1 MRRVYTVLPWML
13 WCDAVM
19 GLEMFA
25 MVVASSVLLV
35 YGMVIM
41 DQILYGII
49 IGKSMNCNYYFRVES
64 CLNFYLKL
72 LKRNQHEFMKKL
84 FRDVIETSRNM
95 QRLRRNSRLLVLSIY
110 FLSNLR
116 SQRSQR
122 SKDSKDLKDLKNP
135 KDLKDLCKISL
146 RSP

>member
-1 MRRVYTVLPWML
+1 MRTVYTVLPWML

-49 IGKSMNCNYYFRVES
+49 IGKYMMDKKMEEPTEEGES
-64 CLNFYLKL
+64 A
-72 LKRNQHEFMKKL
+72 
-84 FRDVIETSRNM
+84 V
-95 QRLRRNSRLLVLSIY
+95 
-110 FLSNLR
+110 
-116 SQRSQR
+116 
-122 SKDSKDLKDLKNP
+122 
-135 KDLKDLCKISL
+135 
-146 RSP
+146 

>member
-1 MRRVYTVLPWML
+1 MITGTVLPWML

-49 IGKSMNCNYYFRVES
+49 IGKSMMDKKMEEPTEEGES
-64 CLNFYLKL
+64 A
-72 LKRNQHEFMKKL
+72 
-84 FRDVIETSRNM
+84 V
-95 QRLRRNSRLLVLSIY
+95 
-110 FLSNLR
+110 
-116 SQRSQR
+116 
-122 SKDSKDLKDLKNP
+122 
-135 KDLKDLCKISL
+135 
-146 RSP
+146 